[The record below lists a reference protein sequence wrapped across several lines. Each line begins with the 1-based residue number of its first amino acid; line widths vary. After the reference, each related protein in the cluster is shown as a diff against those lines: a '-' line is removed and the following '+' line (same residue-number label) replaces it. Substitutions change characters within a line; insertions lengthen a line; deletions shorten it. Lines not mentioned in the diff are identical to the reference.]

1 MLTWFLTHTDAL
13 VTALASVV
21 AVVTVLRV
29 LGYDNARDL
38 KRRDDERAGAVRR
51 SHERTDRILE
61 ILCLVA
67 LATSCAHRPAASRM
81 VPDRVEVVLPCPVTR
96 PASHQTPCPELPI
109 APALDWMPMG
119 CPSSFGSCLS
129 GADAMK
135 VRMYLRDVARWSTE
149 VHGGCHAGG
158 R

>member
-1 MLTWFLTHTDAL
+1 MLTWLLTHTDAL

-67 LATSCAHRPAASRM
+67 LTVQPRDA
-81 VPDRVEVVLPCPVTR
+81 D
-96 PASHQTPCPELPI
+96 PEI
-109 APALDWMPMG
+109 KAL
-119 CPSSFGSCLS
+119 LV
-129 GADAMK
+129 K
-135 VRMYLRDVARWSTE
+135 YLHDVK
-149 VHGGCHAGG
+149 
-158 R
+158 